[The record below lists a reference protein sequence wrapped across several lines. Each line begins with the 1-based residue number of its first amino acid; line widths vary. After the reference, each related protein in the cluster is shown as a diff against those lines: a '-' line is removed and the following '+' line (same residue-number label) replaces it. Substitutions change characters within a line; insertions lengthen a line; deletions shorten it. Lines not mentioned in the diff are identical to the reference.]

1 MRGFKFRAW
10 DKYQKVMY
18 VSPDEIEHL
27 GSWFDA
33 HLPGAAADKNR
44 IILMQFT
51 GLTDKNGREIYE
63 GDLLVDGLTRQGKY
77 RTLDVYWNKVGI
89 GGWWFGENGIPAKNI
104 QWDRLSKVGNRF
116 ENPELLSEWE
126 RLMPPL
132 PRRRERK
139 HNDPPSLPAF

>member
-1 MRGFKFRAW
+1 MRAFKFRAW
-10 DKYQKVMY
+10 DKENTMY
-18 VSPDEIEHL
+18 DVEMLGEVVLKLKGGEWENIED
-27 GSWFDA
+27 FV
-33 HLPGAAADKNR
+33 
-44 IILMQFT
+44 IMQFT

-116 ENPELLSEWE
+116 ENPELLS
-126 RLMPPL
+126 LS
-132 PRRRERK
+132 RRRERK
-139 HNDPPSLPAF
+139 PNDPPSIPAF